1 MLVLQYITKYRH
13 ADHLA
18 EEVGFEPTVGVNPR
32 RFSRPVHSTTL
43 PLLRPGSD
51 RPERAILEGKPSG
64 APYTPISAQSHL
76 APFHEARQPLTCRP
90 KRGVTRK
97 MGNGGQSLR
106 KNKGHFMGFSTFP
119 RAAVL
124 LGGVLLLGA
133 CEGGNLPGFLQNNTA
148 RDAAPAQAGSTRLV
162 ERDVEAPEVFQ
173 KTESGLWDGRPSLGG
188 VWIAHPDVSDPE
200 RVIIRNEDNGKF
212 VIGALFRREREV
224 PGPKFQVSSD
234 AANALGMLAGQ
245 PARLSVTALRREEVG
260 DPAASTGDETL
271 PAPDAVEQASLDDPI
286 AAAAAA
292 LDAAEGITPAA
303 PAAAPSAAATSG
315 ALSKPFIQIGIF
327 SVEQNAK
334 NTSAAMR
341 GAGMIA
347 SIIPGTS
354 SGKQFWRV
362 VVGPAT
368 SASER
373 AALLKKIKEL
383 GFSDAYFVTN

>member
-1 MLVLQYITKYRH
+1 
-13 ADHLA
+13 
-18 EEVGFEPTVGVNPR
+18 
-32 RFSRPVHSTTL
+32 
-43 PLLRPGSD
+43 
-51 RPERAILEGKPSG
+51 
-64 APYTPISAQSHL
+64 
-76 APFHEARQPLTCRP
+76 
-90 KRGVTRK
+90 

-260 DPAASTGDETL
+260 DPATRTGDETL

-303 PAAAPSAAATSG
+303 PAAAAPAAAASG

-341 GAGMIA
+341 GAGMVA

-383 GFSDAYFVTN
+383 GFADAYFVTN